1 MASRVRSPS
10 IQQELPFGLRVR
22 RRKRK
27 LVAEMKPILLV
38 GGVLLLGLLFYVWQH
53 VQVVRLGY
61 QVERLRE
68 AQATLIQEGK
78 GLRVE
83 LGRLRSLKRVEEL
96 ARHKLG
102 MVNPVPGQIILIEEP
117 GEGK

>member
-1 MASRVRSPS
+1 MAARARASSM
-10 IQQELPFGLRVR
+10 QQELPFGIRVR
-22 RRKRK
+22 RKKRK
-27 LVAEMKPILLV
+27 LVPEMKPILLV
-38 GGVLLLGLLFYVWQH
+38 GGILVLGFLFYVWQH

-61 QVERLRE
+61 QVERLRA
-68 AQATLIQEGK
+68 AQTALIQEGK

-96 ARHKLG
+96 ARRKLG
-102 MVNPVPGQIILIEEP
+102 MVNPVPGQIILVEEP